1 MRKLLKRLL
10 APVDWKNLRTTKPI
24 SNVFGF
30 DRGTPIDRYYIEKFL
45 NAHRSAI
52 QGRVLEIAENTY
64 TMKFGQPGLTSE
76 ILSYS
81 SDHRAATIVGDLTK
95 PEALPSDVVDCF
107 ICTQTFNFI
116 YDFKRAIGGAHQLL
130 KPGGTLLVTLAGL
143 SQISQYDMERW
154 GDYWRFTTKS
164 AEMVFGEIFGKEN
177 VQVKS
182 FGNVLASVSFLHG
195 LSQEELTPQELDVND
210 PNYQIVITVVAKKC

>member
-1 MRKLLKRLL
+1 MRKFLKRLL
-10 APVDWKNLRTTKPI
+10 APVDWRNLRTTKPI
-24 SNVFGF
+24 SKVFGF

-45 NAHRSAI
+45 DLHRSVI

-64 TMKFGQPGLTSE
+64 SLKFGQPGLTSE

-81 SDHRAATIVGDLTK
+81 PDHRAATIVGDLSK
-95 PEALPSDVVDCF
+95 PESLPSNVVDCF

-116 YDFKRAIGGAHQLL
+116 YDFKKAIGGAYQLL

-164 AEMVFGEIFGKEN
+164 AETVFGEIFGKEN
-177 VQVKS
+177 VQVRS

-195 LSQEELTPQELDVND
+195 LSQEELTPQELDVHD